1 MVKARA
7 AALGLGAKSA
17 LQGLKTHSEHFESV
31 WWHFRVPFFI
41 ERVTCTGD
49 VVIGFISIFRN
60 GTSILGYRTSTA
72 AAITIAGSKS
82 DMSACFFFTEI
93 AIRQIDLYCPSNLTI
108 VATMVCVGGLGLYCL
123 RNGGLIRCTTMLY
136 QRGPDQISRA

>member
-93 AIRQIDLYCPSNLTI
+93 AIRQIDLTVLPTSRSSRQWFASGVWVFI
-108 VATMVCVGGLGLYCL
+108 VCGTVA
-123 RNGGLIRCTTMLY
+123 
-136 QRGPDQISRA
+136 